1 MTKDIVLCFDRFFIK
16 PIMVLL
22 KSIEISNPNE
32 NFVIHIVFSGEGEKE
47 SLKKLLQDVVS
58 KEFFT
63 FHFYE
68 IDENL
73 LASCPIRKGDY
84 VNISTY
90 YRILLP
96 TILPPTVERV
106 LYLDGDMLV
115 VDSMSELWG
124 IDLENYGAAVVPC
137 IYYDKSEIFQRLG
150 IDKSEGYFNA
160 GMMFINLKYWRE
172 HDVQTRTLSFI
183 KNNPDLCVK
192 HDQDALN
199 YILSDQ
205 LLYLSIKFNYQ
216 RIFFERGFSF
226 CEKLKEDVLN
236 SAYYPC
242 IIHYCDFE
250 KPWHKEC
257 FHPLAN
263 VWRFVATIVFGS
275 KYKLQRKYTKAMYWK
290 YIIKHLLAKFGIVK
304 LYVFPTDF
312 NFVELSARLIK
323 HMELQNQKFR
333 C

>member
-32 NFVIHIVFSGEGEKE
+32 PFVIHIVFSGAGEKE

-58 KEFFT
+58 QELFT

-68 IDENL
+68 IDEQL

-96 TILPPTVERV
+96 TILPSTVERV

-115 VDSMSELWG
+115 VDSLSELWD

-137 IYYDKSEIFQRLG
+137 IHYDNEQEFERLQLNVN
-150 IDKSEGYFNA
+150 EGYFNA
-160 GMMFINLKYWRE
+160 GFMLINLNYWRN
-172 HDVQTRTLSFI
+172 HDIQNKTLAFI
-183 KNNPDLCVK
+183 QDYPDRCKK

-199 YILSDQ
+199 YILSGK
-205 LLYLSIKFNYQ
+205 LLYLSICYNFQ
-216 RIFFERGFSF
+216 RIFYEKAFIFSQ
-226 CEKLKEDVLN
+226 KLVADVN
-236 SAYYPC
+236 AAIDKIC
-242 IIHYCDFE
+242 IIHYCDLE

-257 FHPLAN
+257 FHPLKE
-263 VWRFVATIVFGS
+263 VWVYSAQKIPYLHFKKKF
-275 KYKLQRKYTKAMYWK
+275 KYTGMKK
-290 YIIKHLLAKFGIVK
+290 LKFIIKNLLINLGLVK
-304 LYVFPTDF
+304 KSDVEYTV
-312 NFVELSARLIK
+312 NFEQISKKLIDK
-323 HMELQNQKFR
+323 LEVL
-333 C
+333 

>member
-1 MTKDIVLCFDRFFIK
+1 MTKDIVLCFDRFFVK

-22 KSIEISNPNE
+22 KSIEISNPGE
-32 NFVIHIVFSGEGEKE
+32 QFVIHIVFSGEGEKD
-47 SLKKLLQDVVS
+47 SLKTLLQGVVS
-58 KEFFT
+58 QEMFT
-63 FHFYE
+63 FNFYE
-68 IDENL
+68 IDDKL

-96 TILPPTVERV
+96 TLLPKTVERV

-115 VDSMSELWG
+115 VDRISELWD
-124 IDLENYGAAVVPC
+124 INLDNYGAAVVPC
-137 IYYDKSEIFQRLG
+137 IYYDKVEIFKRLG
-150 IDKSEGYFNA
+150 INKTEGYFNA
-160 GMMFINLKYWRE
+160 GLMFVNLQYWRKY
-172 HDVQTRTLSFI
+172 DIQTKTLSFI
-183 KNNPDLCVK
+183 GNHPELCVK

-216 RIFFERGFSF
+216 RIFYERGFCF
-226 CEKLKEDVLN
+226 CEKLKSDVIE
-236 SAYYPC
+236 SAYSPC

-257 FHPLAN
+257 FHPLVE
-263 VWRFVATIVFGS
+263 VWRFVAQITFQR
-275 KYKLQRKYTKAMYWK
+275 KFKLYRKYTGIMHLRYVV
-290 YIIKHLLAKFGIVK
+290 KHWLANFGIVK

-312 NFVELSARLIK
+312 NFVELSECLINRIK
-323 HMELQNQKFR
+323 LQNHKN
-333 C
+333 

>member
-68 IDENL
+68 IDEKL

-137 IYYDKSEIFQRLG
+137 IHYGNEQEFKRLQLNV
-150 IDKSEGYFNA
+150 KEGYFNA
-160 GMMFINLKYWRE
+160 GFMLINLSYWRT
-172 HDVQTRTLSFI
+172 HDIQNKTLVFI
-183 KNNPDLCVK
+183 QDYPDRCKK

-199 YILSDQ
+199 FILSGN
-205 LLYLSIKFNYQ
+205 LLYLSIRYNFQ
-216 RIFFERGFSF
+216 RIFYEKGFTFSQ
-226 CEKLKEDVLN
+226 KLISDVTT
-236 SAYYPC
+236 AIDKIC
-242 IIHYCDFE
+242 IIHYCDLE

-257 FHPLAN
+257 FHPLKE
-263 VWRFVATIVFGS
+263 VWCYVAKITPNLDYKVQY
-275 KYKLQRKYTKAMYWK
+275 KYVGMKKL
-290 YIIKHLLAKFGIVK
+290 KFIVK
-304 LYVFPTDF
+304 TILINFKLLQKSSIEYTVDF
-312 NFVELSARLIK
+312 NKISRTLKENLSSS
-323 HMELQNQKFR
+323 
-333 C
+333 